1 MITLET
7 ASKYL
12 KLPTT
17 LSEKNFTPFIG
28 DALER
33 YLRPFLGDELIE
45 LLWDLYNN
53 SASEE
58 DKTRLEALMAK
69 VEAPLSRF
77 TFLVA
82 SPSLDI
88 NVGQTGFTTAGGG
101 NMVPASEARVKRF
114 TDSIEQLGWE
124 GVEAML
130 RFLETNKADYP
141 EWLESDA
148 YQSFT
153 RGFIRSA
160 EKFNSYV
167 DINGSRLQFF
177 RLRQSMDLIESLQ
190 VEPLLG
196 LTLLI
201 ALKLEDIDGNVYA
214 PTANRAK
221 AIDLVCKFIALQTA
235 AEKIDET
242 YRLPASHVYNMLRD
256 HLNANPTDF
265 TELFPEE
272 DSETVRAPYP
282 TYVNTVES
290 PIFNFGG

>member
-12 KLPTT
+12 KLTTT

-33 YLRPFLGDELIE
+33 YLRPFLGDDLIK
-45 LLWDLYNN
+45 LLWDSFNGD
-53 SASEE
+53 STEE
-58 DKTRLEALMAK
+58 DKARLDELMLK

-82 SPSLDI
+82 APSLDI
-88 NVGQTGFTTAGGG
+88 NVGQSGFTTAGGG

-114 TDSIEQLGWE
+114 TESIEQLGWD
-124 GVEAML
+124 GVETVL
-130 RFLETNKADYP
+130 RFLEQNKTDYP
-141 EWLESDA
+141 EWVDSDA
-148 YQSFT
+148 YKSFT

-160 EKFNSYV
+160 EKFNAYV
-167 DINGSRLQFF
+167 DIDGSRLRFF
-177 RLRQSMDLIESLQ
+177 RLRQAMDLIEALQ

-196 LTLLI
+196 LELLTT
-201 ALKLEDIDGNVYA
+201 LKLEDLEGNVYA
-214 PTANRAK
+214 ENANRAK
-221 AIDLVCKFIALQTA
+221 AIDLTCKFIALQTA
-235 AEKIDET
+235 ADKIDET

-265 TELFPEE
+265 TELFPDE
-272 DSETVRAPYP
+272 DSETKRAPYP
-282 TYVNTVES
+282 SYVNTVES